1 MKYRM
6 LWAAACAGLAI
17 HLAGLAWDTYRN
29 SGYTILSQRESGLS
43 LGSPGDLMVVLGIA
57 IIAASVLGMAALWA
71 NERQLGGATKRAGVM
86 RGLALP
92 VISVVVAGS
101 VWLATNAAEPAPEV
115 VQLVMD
121 HLPEKATSP
130 ATTDGQAS
138 LVGVTTSSEDH
149 VHPTT
154 NATTSAA
161 TEPLAE
167 GEAHSHGNEI
177 PATTE
182 QLLAAGNF
190 ALEVKAKTNK
200 YADIRVAMADGYVQI
215 TQDLPGIAAHFI
227 RGDYQHDGHELDPDH
242 PETLLYT
249 KRLDGQ
255 WRLVGVMFLAETVS
269 DTPPSH
275 FGPLDVWH
283 RHENL
288 CFVAGG
294 RVSVTASA
302 AECKGGLFVKE
313 TAYQMHVWV
322 VPGGTGVFAHDFEPI
337 SPGAFP
343 GATIPAASELRAQ
356 VR

>member
-1 MKYRM
+1 MKYRI
-6 LWAAACAGLAI
+6 LWATAVAGLLI
-17 HLAGLAWDTYRN
+17 HLAGLTWDVYRN
-29 SGYTILSQRESGLS
+29 SGDTILTQGDNGLS
-43 LGSPGDLMVVLGIA
+43 LGSPGDLMIVIGMA
-57 IIAASVLGMAALWA
+57 IVAASIFGMAALWA
-71 NERQLGGATKRAGVM
+71 NDRQLGGTGRRAAIA

-92 VISVVVAGS
+92 AISIIVGGS
-101 VWLATNAAEPAPEV
+101 AWLATNADEPAPEV
-115 VQLVMD
+115 VELVME
-121 HLPEKATSP
+121 HLPDPTPVPVGASG
-130 ATTDGQAS
+130 DAS
-138 LVGVTTSSEDH
+138 LVGAAASTEDH
-149 VHPTT
+149 VHTT
-154 NATTSAA
+154 TDAA
-161 TEPLAE
+161 AASGDPLAE
-167 GEAHSHGNEI
+167 GDAHSHGNEV
-177 PATTE
+177 PATAE

-190 ALEVKAKTNK
+190 ALEVKAKTEK
-200 YADIRVAMADGYVQI
+200 YADIRDAMAAGYVQI

-227 RGDYQHDGHELDPDH
+227 RPDYQHDGHELDPDY

-269 DTPPSH
+269 DAPPSY

-302 AECKGGLFVKE
+302 AECRGGLFVKQ

-322 VPGGTGVFAHDFEPI
+322 VPGGTGVFAHDFAPI

-343 GATIPAASELRAQ
+343 GATLPAASELRVQA
-356 VR
+356 R